1 MPWRPTNP
9 KFFTAYRRLRPCF
22 SDRFLKCE
30 VRNKNQQKLFNLEMC
45 QAIPNSIAMAH
56 LLGKTNWVRRKALIC
71 SAKHHSMFIAFPICL
86 FFISKP
92 QHRLKV
98 MGRLWITEEFRQQV
112 FALLCL
118 LSSAQETLSSS
129 LTSKKAFLVVSM
141 LNNVKSWSS
150 SVSLS
155 KIRKSIL
162 RFLNSFTTKIKNHS
176 NWR

>member
-1 MPWRPTNP
+1 MPWHPTNP
-9 KFFTAYRRLRPCF
+9 KFFTAHRRLRP
-22 SDRFLKCE
+22 SLLDRLLKCW

-86 FFISKP
+86 FFISNP

-112 FALLCL
+112 FAPYVFYPAHKKLCL
-118 LSSAQETLSSS
+118 LPSEARKLFLLSRCCSVSS
-129 LTSKKAFLVVSM
+129 LGRHQYHC
-141 LNNVKSWSS
+141 
-150 SVSLS
+150 LS
-155 KIRKSIL
+155 QESQC
-162 RFLNSFTTKIKNHS
+162 
-176 NWR
+176 